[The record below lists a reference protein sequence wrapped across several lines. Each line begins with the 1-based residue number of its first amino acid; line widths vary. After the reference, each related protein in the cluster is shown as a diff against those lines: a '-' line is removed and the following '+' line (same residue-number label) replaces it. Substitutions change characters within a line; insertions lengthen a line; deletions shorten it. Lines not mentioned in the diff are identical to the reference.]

1 MVPPSSARTVGPKPL
16 RHTEI
21 SHGLKRAHTV
31 GGGCAR
37 GARAVPAMIGPA
49 RTRTP
54 LLTGVAFLVV
64 VAAAGVTPP
73 AAVAQIASVAVSA
86 RVVAVDD
93 PAGWRRADGPLPS
106 SVFDRA
112 SLRSGAG
119 PAVTAA
125 IAGRPAVIRTCL
137 REGPRFGESDA
148 GPLLEIILDYIGN

>member
-16 RHTEI
+16 RQNEI
-21 SHGLKRAHTV
+21 PHGLERAHTV
-31 GGGCAR
+31 GGGWRAR
-37 GARAVPAMIGPA
+37 RPRRAAMIGPGRA
-49 RTRTP
+49 RTP
-54 LLTGVAFLVV
+54 LLTGVAFLAV

-112 SLRSGAG
+112 SLRAGAG

>member
-1 MVPPSSARTVGPKPL
+1 M
-16 RHTEI
+16 E
-21 SHGLKRAHTV
+21 RAHTV
-31 GGGCAR
+31 GGGGAR
-37 GARAVPAMIGPA
+37 GARAGPAMIGPA

-54 LLTGVAFLVV
+54 LLTGVAFLAV
-64 VAAAGVTPP
+64 VAAAGATPP

-86 RVVAVDD
+86 RVMAIDD
-93 PAGWRRADGPLPS
+93 PVGWRRADGPLPS
-106 SVFDRA
+106 SVFDRV
-112 SLRSGAG
+112 SLRAGAG